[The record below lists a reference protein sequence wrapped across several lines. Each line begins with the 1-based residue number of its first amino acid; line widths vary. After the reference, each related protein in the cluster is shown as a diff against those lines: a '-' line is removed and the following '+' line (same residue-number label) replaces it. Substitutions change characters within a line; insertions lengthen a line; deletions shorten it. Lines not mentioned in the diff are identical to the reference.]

1 MRVRLK
7 FYIMRTTSATELRK
21 SMKTTLDIVSNEKE
35 IIIIHRPN
43 EEDVVMMSLSE
54 YNSWIETRYLLST
67 KNNREHLTQSIEEI
81 DKGETTKIDTSDL
94 WK

>member
-1 MRVRLK
+1 
-7 FYIMRTTSATELRK
+7 MRTTSATELRK